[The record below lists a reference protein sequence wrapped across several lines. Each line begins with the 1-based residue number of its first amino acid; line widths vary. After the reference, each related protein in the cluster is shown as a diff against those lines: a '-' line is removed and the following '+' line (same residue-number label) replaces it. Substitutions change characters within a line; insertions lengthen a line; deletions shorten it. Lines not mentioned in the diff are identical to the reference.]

1 MASIPD
7 RPSSS
12 GGSFGRQSAAGRSAA
27 RRSAAGRSAARRSA
41 ARRSAARRQA
51 VRRHRAVRFDP
62 ATGLSRLLLG
72 QGLAWLLL
80 AIAGLTVW
88 FAALLRE
95 LSLTGGQAL
104 FWAGL
109 ELLAIA
115 IAAGVGAA
123 EVGMACR
130 ILGGPKLVVTMTGR
144 FQGTMLAVALIVGA
158 VLVMAGGSLLELMAL
173 GKLARVHPGKSCA
186 SG

>member
-1 MASIPD
+1 
-7 RPSSS
+7 
-12 GGSFGRQSAAGRSAA
+12 
-27 RRSAAGRSAARRSA
+27 
-41 ARRSAARRQA
+41 
-51 VRRHRAVRFDP
+51 VVRFDP
-62 ATGLSRLLLG
+62 ATGLSRLLLS

-80 AIAGLTVW
+80 AVAGLTVW
-88 FAALLRE
+88 FASVLRE
-95 LSLTGGQAL
+95 LSLSGGQAL

-130 ILGGPKLVVTMTGR
+130 IRGGPKLVVTMTGR

-158 VLVMAGGSLLELMAL
+158 VLVMVGGSLLELMAL
-173 GKLARVHPGKSCA
+173 GKLARGSSGDELRFPLIVFGGFCA
-186 SG
+186 EGPDLWPAQGDDDREREHDRADGEERLGAETVD

>member
-1 MASIPD
+1 MVSIPD
-7 RPSSS
+7 RPPSS
-12 GGSFGRQSAAGRSAA
+12 GRSFGRQSAARRQLAA
-27 RRSAAGRSAARRSA
+27 H
-41 ARRSAARRQA
+41 RQA
-51 VRRHRAVRFDP
+51 VRRQSAARRHAGRRRRVERFDP

-80 AIAGLTVW
+80 AVAGLTVW
-88 FAALLRE
+88 FAGVLRE
-95 LSLTGGQAL
+95 LSLSGGQAL

-130 ILGGPKLVVTMTGR
+130 IRGGPKVVVTMTGR

-158 VLVMAGGSLLELMAL
+158 VLVMVGGSLLELMAL
-173 GKLARVHPGKSCA
+173 GKLGRGFHPGMSCA

>member
-1 MASIPD
+1 MTSVPD

-12 GGSFGRQSAAGRSAA
+12 GGPFGRQSAARRGAA
-27 RRSAAGRSAARRSA
+27 RRGAARQAARRQ
-41 ARRSAARRQA
+41 AARRQA
-51 VRRHRAVRFDP
+51 VRQRRVVRFDP

-80 AIAGLTVW
+80 AVAGLTVW
-88 FAALLRE
+88 FASVLRE
-95 LSLTGGQAL
+95 LSLSGGLAL

-130 ILGGPKLVVTMTGR
+130 IRGGPKLVVTMTGR

-158 VLVMAGGSLLELMAL
+158 VLVMVGGSLLELMAL
-173 GKLARVHPGKSCA
+173 GKLAPAHPGMSCA
-186 SG
+186 SL